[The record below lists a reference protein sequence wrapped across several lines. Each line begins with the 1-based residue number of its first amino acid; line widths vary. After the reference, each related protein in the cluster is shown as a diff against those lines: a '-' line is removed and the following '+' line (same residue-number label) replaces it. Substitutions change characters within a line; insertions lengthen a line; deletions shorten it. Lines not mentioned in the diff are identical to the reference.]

1 MSSVVDLC
9 NLALSRLGDS
19 ATVASIDPPEGSAQA
34 EHCSR
39 VYPIARDS
47 LLEMHDWKFAT
58 RRAVLSELTVDSFNW
73 TYAYAE
79 PNGAL
84 RIISVL
90 DATQSAEDESY
101 PFAAESGEDGAAL
114 IYTNLQDA
122 TVRYVA
128 RVTDTTKFS
137 PLFADALA
145 WLLASH
151 IAGPLIK
158 GTAGQAAAK
167 ACYTNFNLVFS
178 YAKVSDANQR
188 KSEPTHTP
196 GWIAG
201 R

>member
-1 MSSVVDLC
+1 MASVVDLC

-39 VYPIARDS
+39 FYPIARDS

-58 RRAVLSELTVDSFNW
+58 RRDVLSELTVDSFNW

-114 IYTNLQDA
+114 IYTDLQDA
-122 TVRYVA
+122 TVRYVT

-151 IAGPLIK
+151 MAGPLIK

-167 ACYTNFNLVFS
+167 SCYANFNLVFS

-188 KSEPTHTP
+188 KSDPTHTP
-196 GWIAG
+196 GWIG
-201 R
+201 VR

>member
-1 MSSVVDLC
+1 MASEVDLC

-19 ATVASIDPPEGSAQA
+19 ATVSSIDPPEGSAQA

-39 VYPIARDS
+39 FYPIARDS

-58 RRAVLSELTVDSFNW
+58 RRTTLSELTVDSFNW
-73 TYAYAE
+73 AHSYAE

-84 RIISVL
+84 RIVSVL

-101 PFAAESGEDGAAL
+101 PFAAESGDDGAAL
-114 IYTNLQDA
+114 IYTNLQYA

-151 IAGPLIK
+151 MAGPLIK

-167 ACYTNFNLVFS
+167 ACYANFNLVFS

-188 KSEPTHTP
+188 KSDPTHTP
-196 GWIAG
+196 GWIAD

>member
-1 MSSVVDLC
+1 MASVVDLC

-34 EHCSR
+34 EHSSR
-39 VYPIARDS
+39 FYPIARDS
-47 LLEMHDWKFAT
+47 LLEMHNWKFAT

-188 KSEPTHTP
+188 KSDPKHTP
-196 GWIAG
+196 GWIAD

>member
-19 ATVASIDPPEGSAQA
+19 ATVASIDPPEGSSQA

-39 VYPIARDS
+39 FYPIARDS

-58 RRAVLSELTVDSFNW
+58 RRAPLSELTVDSFNW
-73 TYAYAE
+73 AHAYAE

-114 IYTNLQDA
+114 IYTDLQNA

-128 RVTDTTKFS
+128 RVADTTKFS

-158 GTAGQAAAK
+158 GAAGQAAAK
-167 ACYTNFNLVFS
+167 ACYANFNLVFS

>member
-34 EHCSR
+34 DHCSR
-39 VYPIARDS
+39 FYPIARDS

-58 RRAVLSELTVDSFNW
+58 RRAPLSELTVDSFNW
-73 TYAYAE
+73 AHAYAE

-90 DATQSAEDESY
+90 DATQSAEDESQPY
-101 PFAAESGEDGAAL
+101 AAESGEDGAAL
-114 IYTNLQDA
+114 IYTNLQNA
-122 TVRYVA
+122 TARYVA

-188 KSEPTHTP
+188 KSDPTHTP
-196 GWIAG
+196 GWIAD

>member
-1 MSSVVDLC
+1 MSSVVNLC
-9 NLALSRLGDS
+9 NLALSHLGDS

-39 VYPIARDS
+39 FYPIARDS

-73 TYAYAE
+73 AHAYAE

-90 DATQSAEDESY
+90 DATQSAEDESHPY
-101 PFAAESGEDGAAL
+101 AAESGKDGAAL
-114 IYTNLQDA
+114 IYTDLQNA

-137 PLFADALA
+137 PLFNDTLA
-145 WLLASH
+145 RLLASY

-158 GTAGQAAAK
+158 GSSGQSAAK
-167 ACYTNFNLVFS
+167 SCYSNFLTALAM
-178 YAKVSDANQR
+178 AKVSDANQR
-188 KSEPTHTP
+188 KSDQTHTP
-196 GWIAG
+196 GWIAD